1 MGSKKRKRSS
11 SSSSS
16 DSSEG
21 PDLVVIRKQLK
32 KALKDVKRLTGNEED
47 KTLKKLPPEIR
58 KMLGSQSPPSEMM
71 GKPIHEEVAQ
81 VWEQTLQKGLNT
93 EEIKDLLQK
102 YPPIANCMLV
112 QAPKLNVEVKRAI
125 TQQHS
130 ERDERLA
137 HVQAQLGS
145 ATGAVGASYNTLN
158 TCRSALAL
166 LLSPEVGKDH
176 RIKRFLKGVYRIKPS
191 KPKYDVTWD
200 PAVVLDYFERLG
212 INQELSLE
220 LIPRKLATLMALVTA
235 HRRWASRLNLREG
248 VLKGVLRI
256 MEVAQ
261 HDYTDMQR
269 LVVLEFDEVKVEYV
283 YEYDKVCDEV
293 VGRHSQTQMVNSL
306 NFPKEFENASQAD
319 LTKLYM
325 KYMLKRKTLLLKI
338 WFIQRCLKTKVVP
351 VFVAIR
357 ISVSTTSSTKALKA
371 AQNIWMKEEVKQ
383 HYKTLN
389 DTNSRLKHLFFLLT
403 ASFHHVEFRILDQT
417 IRDRVLS
424 TGTTLFFTSKG

>member
-145 ATGAVGASYNTLN
+145 ATGALIELLGDAGKLLASVHFAESQSRRILASASINKTFKSTLTETPVDGWLFGDN
-158 TCRSALAL
+158 LSERMKMTRAL
-166 LLSPEVGKDH
+166 E
-176 RIKRFLKGVYRIKPS
+176 
-191 KPKYDVTWD
+191 
-200 PAVVLDYFERLG
+200 
-212 INQELSLE
+212 
-220 LIPRKLATLMALVTA
+220 
-235 HRRWASRLNLREG
+235 
-248 VLKGVLRI
+248 
-256 MEVAQ
+256 
-261 HDYTDMQR
+261 
-269 LVVLEFDEVKVEYV
+269 
-283 YEYDKVCDEV
+283 
-293 VGRHSQTQMVNSL
+293 
-306 NFPKEFENASQAD
+306 
-319 LTKLYM
+319 
-325 KYMLKRKTLLLKI
+325 KTSEELKI
-338 WFIQRCLKTKVVP
+338 PKV
-351 VFVAIR
+351 
-357 ISVSTTSSTKALKA
+357 
-371 AQNIWMKEEVKQ
+371 
-383 HYKTLN
+383 
-389 DTNSRLKHLFFLLT
+389 
-403 ASFHHVEFRILDQT
+403 
-417 IRDRVLS
+417 
-424 TGTTLFFTSKG
+424 